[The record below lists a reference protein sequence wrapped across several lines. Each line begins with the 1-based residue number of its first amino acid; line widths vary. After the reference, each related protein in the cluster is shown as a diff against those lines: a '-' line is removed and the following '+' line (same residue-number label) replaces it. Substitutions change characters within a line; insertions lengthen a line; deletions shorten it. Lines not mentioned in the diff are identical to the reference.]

1 MEAIE
6 WSNVEFV
13 NNDAVLSLYNEVGVA
28 GLHNSCSYNVAIY
41 SLRGYGHVLM
51 EMLMMISSLW

>member
-6 WSNVEFV
+6 WTNVEFV

-28 GLHNSCSYNVAIY
+28 VYNTV
-41 SLRGYGHVLM
+41 
-51 EMLMMISSLW
+51 

>member
-28 GLHNSCSYNVAIY
+28 GWAWLLEEISIHQFRPPVAA
-41 SLRGYGHVLM
+41 
-51 EMLMMISSLW
+51 

>member
-28 GLHNSCSYNVAIY
+28 VNKSV
-41 SLRGYGHVLM
+41 
-51 EMLMMISSLW
+51 

>member
-13 NNDAVLSLYNEVGVA
+13 NNDAVLSLYSEVGGAV
-28 GLHNSCSYNVAIY
+28 NKSV
-41 SLRGYGHVLM
+41 
-51 EMLMMISSLW
+51 